1 VGIFGLGM
9 IRNGHWSRDFS
20 PNLANR
26 MHRLAAVGLVGFTA
40 ACSPPAADGR
50 PGGATDPSDRLF
62 VWTAAADST
71 QPDFLAVLD
80 VRATGDRYGSLVTRL
95 HVPGVRNGP
104 HHTEHEMPGDG
115 LLFANG
121 FRTGQTYVFDLSKPD
136 APRLAAQL
144 GDLAGYSH
152 PHTYT
157 RLPSGNLLVAFQM
170 GHDASGMRPGG
181 LVEMTPRGQVIRSS
195 SAFGPGVPRGARTY
209 SLVAVPALDR
219 VVSTTTDMDD
229 ANPHLSREVQIWRLS
244 DLALLRTIELPPGP
258 RGDEADLTAE
268 PRLLS
273 DGRTVVVT
281 TFSCGIY
288 LLQGLEGDSPSG
300 RLVTSFPRTKE
311 TWCAIPVVS
320 GHHLIITVQS
330 YPAVVSLDFSNPAA
344 PRELDRLMLPVGWI
358 PHWLGLEPNGR
369 RLVLTGKG
377 GMTDRVLLLTHDAAS
392 GAIRVDERFRE
403 EGDSVPGLRMSGVPH
418 GAVFSLR

>member
-1 VGIFGLGM
+1 M
-9 IRNGHWSRDFS
+9 R
-20 PNLANR
+20 
-26 MHRLAAVGLVGFTA
+26 RLAVLSLIGATA
-40 ACSPPAADGR
+40 ACGPAAEQSR
-50 PGGATDPSDRLF
+50 ARGAPDSSNRLF
-62 VWTAAADST
+62 VWTAGADST

-80 VRATGDRYGSLVTRL
+80 VAATGVRYGDLVTRL
-95 HVPGVRNGP
+95 LVPGARNGP
-104 HHTEHEMPGDG
+104 HHTEHQMPADG

-121 FRTGQTYVFDLSKPD
+121 FATGQTYIFDLSTPD

-144 GDLAGYSH
+144 GDLDGYAH

-170 GHDASGMRPGG
+170 RHDASGARPGG
-181 LVEMTPRGQVIRSS
+181 LVEMTPRGRVIRSS
-195 SAFGPGVPRGARTY
+195 SAFGAGVPRGARTY

-219 VVSTTTDMDD
+219 VVSTTTDMDET
-229 ANPHLSREVQIWRLS
+229 NPHLSREVQVWRLS
-244 DLALLRTIELPPGP
+244 DLALLRTFELPPGP

-268 PRLLS
+268 PRVLS

-300 RLVTSFPRTKE
+300 RLVTSFPRSKE

-344 PRELDRLMLPVGWI
+344 PRELDRLILPDGWL
-358 PHWLGLEPNGR
+358 PHWLALEPNGR

-377 GMTDRVLLLTHDAAS
+377 GMEDRVLLLTHDPVS
-392 GAIRVDERFRE
+392 GAIGVDEKFRE
-403 EGDSVPGLRMSGVPH
+403 QGESIPGMRMAGVPH

>member
-1 VGIFGLGM
+1 
-9 IRNGHWSRDFS
+9 
-20 PNLANR
+20 
-26 MHRLAAVGLVGFTA
+26 MHRLATVGLIGVTA
-40 ACSPPAADGR
+40 ACSPPAVGSKS
-50 PGGATDPSDRLF
+50 GGTTDSSDRLF
-62 VWTAAADST
+62 VWTAAADSS

-80 VRATGDRYGSLVTRL
+80 VGPTAQRYGSLVTRL

-121 FRTGQTYVFDLSKPD
+121 FRTGQTYVFDLNTPD
-136 APRLAAQL
+136 SPRIAAQL
-144 GDLAGYSH
+144 GDVDGYSH
-152 PHTYT
+152 PHTYA

-170 GHDASGMRPGG
+170 RHDASGMRPGG
-181 LVEMTPRGQVIRSS
+181 LVEMTPRGQVVRSS
-195 SAFGPGVPRGARTY
+195 SAFGAGLPRGARTY
-209 SLVAVPALDR
+209 SLLAVPALDR
-219 VVSTTTDMDD
+219 VVSTTTDMDET
-229 ANPHLSREVQIWRLS
+229 NPHLSREVQVWRLS
-244 DLALLRTIELPPGP
+244 DLALLRTLELPPGP
-258 RGDEADLTAE
+258 RGDEADYTAE

-288 LLQGLEGDSPSG
+288 LLEGLEGDSPNG
-300 RLVTSFPRTKE
+300 RLVASFPRSKE

-330 YPAVVSLDFSNPAA
+330 YPAVVSMDFSNPAR
-344 PRELDRLMLPVGWI
+344 PRELDRLILPDGWL
-358 PHWLGLEPNGR
+358 PHWLALEPNGR

-377 GMTDRVLLLTHDAAS
+377 GMADRVVLLTHDAAS
-392 GAIRVDERFRE
+392 GTLRIDERFRE
-403 EGDSVPGLRMSGVPH
+403 EGDTVPGLRMAGVPH